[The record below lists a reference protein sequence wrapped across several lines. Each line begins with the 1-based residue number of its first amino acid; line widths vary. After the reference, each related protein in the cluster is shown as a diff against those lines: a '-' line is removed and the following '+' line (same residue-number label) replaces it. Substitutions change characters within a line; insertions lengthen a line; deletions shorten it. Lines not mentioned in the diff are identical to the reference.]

1 MSAEGFF
8 SESHYQGDAFL
19 ALLVKWFCDAGKGE
33 VIKGW
38 DLGVA
43 TMTRGE
49 RALFFIRHL
58 FFICMTSSHADSV
71 VDLLRNCK
79 N

>member
-1 MSAEGFF
+1 
-8 SESHYQGDAFL
+8 
-19 ALLVKWFCDAGKGE
+19 

-58 FFICMTSSHADSV
+58 FFICMTSSHADIV
-71 VDLLRNCK
+71 VDLLRNFEK
-79 N
+79 FGTFTRESHKDPIKF